1 MRVFHEILG
10 PLDLPDRFERIVS
23 LAPNVTDALFALGV
37 GERVVG
43 RSAFCHRP
51 AEVLSLPVLASYTK
65 TRTEL
70 LRSLRPDLVLLSTG
84 VQREQALRL
93 KEEGF
98 PVYALP
104 LPTSPYGILENLS
117 TLGHLLDLE
126 ERATELA
133 HTLAQRYAR
142 LRGRFQATVYFEMDL
157 GGAITVGRGSYI
169 AQALLHLGLRP
180 LFLDVPQAYFTPD
193 LEEVRRRRPDLFL
206 YEPKPWGK
214 NPLERARALA
224 QERGWDF
231 PVAATD
237 GDELAHYGPL
247 FFAFLEKVAERVA
260 ETLGQA

>member
-70 LRSLRPDLVLLSTG
+70 LRSLKPDLVLLSTG
-84 VQREQALRL
+84 VQREQALKL

-133 HTLAQRYAR
+133 HALAQRYAR
-142 LRGRFQATVYFEMDL
+142 LKDRFQATVYFEMDL
-157 GGAITVGRGSYI
+157 GGPVTVGRGSYI

-193 LEEVRRRRPDLFL
+193 LEEVNRRRPHLFL

-214 NPLERARALA
+214 NPLDRARALA
-224 QERGWDF
+224 RERGWDF

-247 FFAFLEKVAERVA
+247 FFAFLERVAERVGA
-260 ETLGQA
+260 TLGMA

>member
-65 TRTEL
+65 IRTEL

-157 GGAITVGRGSYI
+157 GGPITVGRGSYI

-214 NPLERARALA
+214 NPWERARALA

>member
-1 MRVFHEILG
+1 M
-10 PLDLPDRFERIVS
+10 
-23 LAPNVTDALFALGV
+23 TDALFALGV

-51 AEVLSLPVLASYTK
+51 AEALSLPVLASYTK

-70 LRSLRPDLVLLSTG
+70 LRSLKPDLVLLSTG

-104 LPTSPYGILENLS
+104 LPLSPYGILENLS

-133 HTLAQRYAR
+133 HGLSEGYSR
-142 LRGRFQATVYFEMDL
+142 LKGRFDLRVYFEMDL
-157 GGAITVGRGSYI
+157 GGPITVGRGSYI

-180 LFLDVPQAYFTPD
+180 IFLDVPQAYFPPD
-193 LEEVRRRRPDLFL
+193 LEEVRRRGPDLFL

-214 NPLERARALA
+214 APLEKARALA
-224 QERGWDF
+224 KERGWDL
-231 PVAATD
+231 PVVATD
-237 GDELAHYGPL
+237 GDELAHYGPM
-247 FFAFLEKVAERVA
+247 FFGFLEKLAHRVA
-260 ETLGQA
+260 ETLGEH

>member
-1 MRVFHEILG
+1 MRLFHEILG
-10 PLDLPDRFERIVS
+10 PLDLPDRFGRIVS
-23 LAPNVTDALFALGV
+23 LAPNLTDALFALGV
-37 GERVVG
+37 GGRLVG

-70 LRSLRPDLVLLSTG
+70 LRSLEPDLVLLSTG

-98 PVYALP
+98 PVYAVP
-104 LPTSPYGILENLS
+104 LPTSPYGILENLV

-133 HTLAQRYAR
+133 HGLSERYGR
-142 LRGRFQATVYFEMDL
+142 LKGRFDLRVYFEMDL
-157 GGAITVGRGSYI
+157 GGPITVGRGSYI

-180 LFLDVPQAYFTPD
+180 IFLDVPQAYFQPD
-193 LEEVRRRRPDLFL
+193 LEEVKRRKPDLFL

-214 NPLERARALA
+214 NPLEKARALA
-224 QERGWDF
+224 RERGWDL
-231 PVAATD
+231 PIAATD
-237 GDELAHYGPL
+237 GDELAHYGPM
-247 FFAFLEKVAERVA
+247 FFSFLEKLADRVA
-260 ETLGQA
+260 QTLGEA

>member
-10 PLDLPDRFERIVS
+10 PLDFPDRFERIAS

-37 GERVVG
+37 GEKVVG

-70 LRSLRPDLVLLSTG
+70 LRSLSPDLVLLSTG
-84 VQREQALRL
+84 VQRDQAFRL

-126 ERATELA
+126 GRAIALA
-133 HTLAQRYAR
+133 HALSERYAR
-142 LRGRFQATVYFEMDL
+142 LKGRFQATVYFEMDL
-157 GGAITVGRGSYI
+157 GGPITVGRGSYI
-169 AQALLHLGLRP
+169 AQALLHLGLKP
-180 LFLDVPQAYFTPD
+180 LFLDVPQAYFPPD
-193 LEEVRRRRPDLFL
+193 LEEVKRRRPDLFL

-214 NPLERARALA
+214 NPLEKARALA
-224 QERGWDF
+224 RERGWDF

-237 GDELAHYGPL
+237 GDELAHYGPM
-247 FFAFLEKVAERVA
+247 FFTFLEKVAERVE